1 MPVSELDSSVLDQ
14 LFFQARTHN
23 GWLDRPVSDEMIH
36 RLYDVA
42 RMGPTSANST
52 PMRLV
57 FVKSP
62 EGKERLKPGLN
73 AANVD
78 KTMAAPVTAIVAYDL
93 QFHEQ
98 MPKLFPARDMKTLF
112 ASLPEAGRSHLAIY
126 NAALQGAYLIIAAR
140 ALGLDCGPMAGFDR
154 AKVDEAFLAGTS
166 WKSLFLVNIGYGDE
180 TKLFPRNPR
189 LDFAEAARIV

>member
-1 MPVSELDSSVLDQ
+1 VSELDSSVIDQ
-14 LFFQARTHN
+14 LFLHARTHN
-23 GWLDRPVSDEMIH
+23 GWLDHSVSDETIR
-36 RLYDVA
+36 RLYDIA
-42 RMGPTSANST
+42 RMGPTSANAT

-62 EGKERLKPGLN
+62 EGKERLKPAMSGN
-73 AANVD
+73 NVD

-93 QFHEQ
+93 EFHEQ
-98 MPKLFPARDMKTLF
+98 LPKLFPARDMKSLF
-112 ASLPEAGRSHLAIY
+112 ASLPEAARSHMAIY

-140 ALGLDCGPMAGFDR
+140 AIGLDCGPMAGFDR

-166 WKSLFLVNIGYGDE
+166 WKSLFLVNIGYGDT

-189 LDFAEAARIV
+189 LDFDEAARIV